1 MVDIKKRQEKILK
14 IVIKEYIRTARPV
27 SSFDIV
33 RKYDLKVCSSTLRN
47 DMFFLT
53 RSRFLYKPYS
63 SSGRVPTTKG
73 YKFFVERIQG
83 SSSGKSRRNLLAS
96 KIYQRNK
103 RQIVVNHLLEYLS
116 GLTSGLLLGYLPDQ
130 NLILEQGWKKILFEP
145 EFKEEK
151 CLAEFVRTIYDF
163 EGNIERVLRR
173 IKGDLEIFIGRDNP
187 INRTDNF
194 SFILCRPS
202 MEKGKDYLFALVGP
216 KRMPYQRNISLMRQV
231 SEIFIS

>member
-14 IVIKEYIRTARPV
+14 IVIKEYIKTARPV
-27 SSFDIV
+27 SSFDILK
-33 RKYDLKVCSSTLRN
+33 KYDMRVCSATLRN

-73 YKFFVERIQG
+73 YKFFVERIQDD
-83 SSSGKSRRNLLAS
+83 SSNKGRRNILAS
-96 KIYQRNK
+96 EIYQWNK
-103 RQIVVNHLLEYLS
+103 RQIAVNHLLEYLS
-116 GLTSGLLLGYLPDQ
+116 SLASGLLVGYLPDQ
-130 NLILEQGWKKILFEP
+130 NLILEQGWKKVLFEP

-151 CLAEFVRTIYDF
+151 CLAEFVKTIYDF
-163 EGNIERVLRR
+163 EENIERVFQK
-173 IKGDLEIFIGRDNP
+173 IKGDLEIFIGKDNP

-202 MEKGKDYLFALVGP
+202 IEKGRDYLFALVGP

-231 SEIFIS
+231 SEIFT